1 MEAIKSLKEIKSM
14 KHIKNIQE
22 VTSLYCVW
30 FNSISFY
37 FIFLTLFE
45 LKVDEAYENTPD
57 LTLIIH
63 DSDSFLSS
71 SIWNLITWI
80 STFQGKVNRA
90 SEEYPRGILL
100 LLNIDVIFASPIC
113 SLFCFFFRWN
123 ISTSWLQLKP
133 ENWKS
138 LSVSPSPT
146 TAMTILSPL
155 AMAEINCS
163 KTKTPYFVFPI
174 CQIRFI
180 LDYNAFSVDKKKI
193 STHYVN
199 QNI

>member
-1 MEAIKSLKEIKSM
+1 M

-30 FNSISFY
+30 FNSIWFY

-63 DSDSFLSS
+63 DSDSF
-71 SIWNLITWI
+71 WNLITWI
-80 STFQGKVNRA
+80 STFQGEVNRA
-90 SEEYPRGILL
+90 SEEYPRGILLL

-138 LSVSPSPT
+138 LSVSPSLT
-146 TAMTILSPL
+146 TTMTTLSRL
-155 AMAEINCS
+155 AMAEINCRNPWS
-163 KTKTPYFVFPI
+163 ETKKPYFVFPI
-174 CQIRFI
+174 CQTRFFLNI
-180 LDYNAFSVDKKKI
+180 MPFLLIKRKSAPIMLRFY
-193 STHYVN
+193 TVN